1 MTDEPRLTTRRRR
14 PRSSGQ
20 ALTEFALVFPVVLLM
35 LAAILQFGLIFT
47 SQIGLTNSVREAARY
62 GSVLSVVADTDAAA
76 AGAQVLAYLVGS
88 GGVCGPSGLLST
100 NVHPF
105 VCAATDNDPGLGPNS
120 ASVSYCK
127 YQNVSGGGTWSIRIA
142 VRVSYNHPL
151 YLPIVGNIIDAMDG
165 GTPGSFRLTAN
176 EQMRVENRPDLNTAD
191 VSGLSQTCA

>member
-1 MTDEPRLTTRRRR
+1 MTRLLMRPPRRRSD
-14 PRSSGQ
+14 PCGQ
-20 ALTEFALVFPVVLLM
+20 ALVEFALVFPVVLLM
-35 LAAILQFGLIFT
+35 LAAILQFGLIFS

-62 GSVLSVVADTDAAA
+62 GSVLSVISDTDAAA
-76 AGAQVLAYLVGS
+76 NGTQVLAYLVGT

-127 YQNVSGGGTWSIRIA
+127 YQNVTGGGTYSVRIS

-151 YLPIVGNIIDAMDG
+151 YLPIVANIIDAMDG

-176 EQMRVENRPDLNTAD
+176 EQMRVENRPDLSAAD
-191 VSGLSQTCA
+191 VGGLSQTCA